1 MAMMPSASTDNR
13 TSSPFVIERDDDSSL
28 DNDLVLADDSIE
40 ADDPLSST
48 TDRTPLTGNIAND
61 RGDSSRSG
69 IGGSITGS
77 YLTSSIPGEDR
88 RAPVNTIDES
98 VWDTLSRDLIGVWE
112 KMRQVLWP
120 KYLLGGMLN
129 RGGGGIGGAAE
140 RGEATGF
147 GNGLVGGVRGLVG
160 RWPDADVV
168 LQGGMSEGL
177 RDWDLWG
184 PLIFCLLLSM
194 FMSMAASKEQKSL
207 VFSGMFCIV
216 WIGEAV
222 VTLQIKLLG
231 GNISFFQS
239 VCLIGYTTFPLVIAA
254 LLSALGLP
262 FIPRIPVYIVLIAW
276 SLAAGISPTG
286 RHNSS
291 KRGIVDMAT
300 PEEQVQLERSKD
312 PAKNS
317 QISPTEDEQEN
328 EAKSPRRDAE
338 ELSEG
343 TKILESTTEPEETNE
358 PTSDSK
364 KDGSGERPVRQKLK
378 ETSIGGVS
386 SQQQVLNN
394 QPAEPQEYDPEDDD
408 KRGRVRRKRSFD
420 EAIETDEADNEVKKE
435 DDNAHRRKRSRSSKA
450 EERPNQKNQVKPV
463 VEREPTLSNQR
474 RLSNDTEEILS
485 PKKKRSRDQLDREDR
500 TQAERERQTKGNDLL
515 EGSHDVEEP
524 KPSAKIRTA
533 EGEPEKKRH
542 RDESRDR
549 DSSKDDSSTKPCLS
563 NPFLNTSAT
572 SPFAGLPAP
581 APVETSSKTQPTTS
595 TSAFAS
601 SGLAAFAGSEKSP
614 FGTIGSG
621 PSIFGSMKPMQPTTK
636 EKEKSQP
643 PTTGASSFGSFSGGF
658 SSSAFAKFAA
668 PVAPT
673 TTVGLTSF
681 ASPAAPAAPAG
692 SGTFGG
698 FGGNSKTKAFGATSD
713 DEGGEEEQ
721 TEDETRPAFEGLE
734 DVKEDERFFKQETE
748 TGEENERTWYSGRG
762 KLFQFDG
769 KEWKER
775 GIGTFKINAM
785 ESLVEGEEGSK
796 PKKVVRSARMIMRS
810 DGVLRVTLNCPIFKG
825 MKVGDANGSEPKGKQ
840 IHLAGIENGKSIP
853 FLLRTSSTEAAK
865 DIYHSIHEILA
876 DI

>member
-1 MAMMPSASTDNR
+1 MMPSASTDNR

-61 RGDSSRSG
+61 RGDPSRSG

-177 RDWDLWG
+177 RDWDLW
-184 PLIFCLLLSM
+184 FV
-194 FMSMAASKEQKSL
+194 KS
-207 VFSGMFCIV
+207 SGAI
-216 WIGEAV
+216 
-222 VTLQIKLLG
+222 
-231 GNISFFQS
+231 NI
-239 VCLIGYTTFPLVIAA
+239 LLVIEYVYVHGGIKGTEEFGIFGNVLYSMDWGSCRNFADQITGRKY
-254 LLSALGLP
+254 LFLP
-262 FIPRIPVYIVLIAW
+262 VRLPNRIYNVSSSNCGPAKRARVTFYPPN
-276 SLAAGISPTG
+276 SGISPTG

-312 PAKNS
+312 PANNS
-317 QISPTEDEQEN
+317 QISPTDEQEN
-328 EAKSPRRDAE
+328 EAESPRRDAE

-386 SQQQVLNN
+386 SQQQALNN

-420 EAIETDEADNEVKKE
+420 EAIETDEADNKVKKE
-435 DDNAHRRKRSRSSKA
+435 DDNGHRRKRSRSSKA
-450 EERPNQKNQVKPV
+450 EERPNLENQVKPV
-463 VEREPTLSNQR
+463 VEREPTPSNQR

-485 PKKKRSRDQLDREDR
+485 PKKKRSRDQLDREDG

-515 EGSHDVEEP
+515 EGNHDVEEP

-563 NPFLNTSAT
+563 NPFLNISAT

-643 PTTGASSFGSFSGGF
+643 PTTGTSSFGSFSGGF

-673 TTVGLTSF
+673 ATVGLTSF

-825 MKVGDANGSEPKGKQ
+825 MKVGDANGNEPKGKQ

>member
-378 ETSIGGVS
+378 ETSIGGVP

-394 QPAEPQEYDPEDDD
+394 QPAEPREYDPEDDD

-450 EERPNQKNQVKPV
+450 EERPNQENQVKPV

-692 SGTFGG
+692 SGAFGG

>member
-1 MAMMPSASTDNR
+1 
-13 TSSPFVIERDDDSSL
+13 
-28 DNDLVLADDSIE
+28 
-40 ADDPLSST
+40 
-48 TDRTPLTGNIAND
+48 
-61 RGDSSRSG
+61 
-69 IGGSITGS
+69 
-77 YLTSSIPGEDR
+77 
-88 RAPVNTIDES
+88 
-98 VWDTLSRDLIGVWE
+98 
-112 KMRQVLWP
+112 
-120 KYLLGGMLN
+120 
-129 RGGGGIGGAAE
+129 
-140 RGEATGF
+140 
-147 GNGLVGGVRGLVG
+147 
-160 RWPDADVV
+160 
-168 LQGGMSEGL
+168 
-177 RDWDLWG
+177 
-184 PLIFCLLLSM
+184 
-194 FMSMAASKEQKSL
+194 
-207 VFSGMFCIV
+207 
-216 WIGEAV
+216 
-222 VTLQIKLLG
+222 
-231 GNISFFQS
+231 
-239 VCLIGYTTFPLVIAA
+239 
-254 LLSALGLP
+254 
-262 FIPRIPVYIVLIAW
+262 
-276 SLAAGISPTG
+276 
-286 RHNSS
+286 
-291 KRGIVDMAT
+291 MAT

-317 QISPTEDEQEN
+317 QISPTDEQEN

>member
-1 MAMMPSASTDNR
+1 MMPSASTDNR

-317 QISPTEDEQEN
+317 QISPTDEQEN

-378 ETSIGGVS
+378 ETSIGGVP

-394 QPAEPQEYDPEDDD
+394 QPAEPREYDPEDDD

-450 EERPNQKNQVKPV
+450 EERPNQENQVKPV

-692 SGTFGG
+692 SGAFGG

>member
-1 MAMMPSASTDNR
+1 MMPSASTDNR

-177 RDWDLWG
+177 RDWDLW
-184 PLIFCLLLSM
+184 FVHS
-194 FMSMAASKEQKSL
+194 
-207 VFSGMFCIV
+207 SGAI
-216 WIGEAV
+216 
-222 VTLQIKLLG
+222 
-231 GNISFFQS
+231 NI
-239 VCLIGYTTFPLVIAA
+239 LLVIEYVYVHGGIKGTEEFGI
-254 LLSALGLP
+254 LGDVLYSMDWRSCGNFADQITGRKYLFLP
-262 FIPRIPVYIVLIAW
+262 VRLPNRIYNVSSSNCGPAKRARATFYPPNSGVHRTDCVV
-276 SLAAGISPTG
+276 SCGRR

-317 QISPTEDEQEN
+317 QISPTDEQEN

-450 EERPNQKNQVKPV
+450 EERPNQENQVKPV

>member
-1 MAMMPSASTDNR
+1 MMPSASTDNR

-317 QISPTEDEQEN
+317 QISPTDEQEN